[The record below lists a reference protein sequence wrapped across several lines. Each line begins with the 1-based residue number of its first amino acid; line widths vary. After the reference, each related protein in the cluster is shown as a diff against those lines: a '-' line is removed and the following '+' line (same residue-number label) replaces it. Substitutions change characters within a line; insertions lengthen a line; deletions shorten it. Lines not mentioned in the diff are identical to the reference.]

1 MATETPHEQELP
13 SRKEGWRTVFAI
25 AVGFLAAFAWVVFCR
40 TYSIPMPA
48 CVMMAVII
56 HVMSVHF
63 TASLCSF
70 AIPALQRL
78 WGGATPR
85 APRGKFVAA
94 NPSDWRELDDETW
107 LRVEPGRIGV
117 VTETSSEGMAGN
129 WFGAVISLFLGS
141 LFTWVGFVGVS
152 STLPKCL
159 QSFAQFFLLLLML
172 AFLLAGLGVLCFL
185 FPRLTVSKVVTR
197 VWLEGEEVWFAQK
210 VYRFGIP
217 ITRRR
222 RAPRGQVRARISFYS
237 DPKWDDSWTYRVDLD
252 FAGKELKLIPSTSAP
267 RGDGWPV
274 IKAAAEDVAARLE
287 TAGVLA
293 EIITVKE

>member
-1 MATETPHEQELP
+1 MATETPDEQELP

-25 AVGFLAAFAWVVFCR
+25 AVGFLTAFAWVVFCR

-85 APRGKFVAA
+85 ARRGKFVAA

-107 LRVEPGRIGV
+107 LRVDPGRIGV
-117 VTETSSEGMAGN
+117 VTETSSEGMAGI
-129 WFGAVISLFLGS
+129 WFSTVVALFLGS
-141 LFTWVGFVGVS
+141 VFTWAGFIGTGHFLPICFQSLTNLFALVLM
-152 STLPKCL
+152 TL
-159 QSFAQFFLLLLML
+159 
-172 AFLLAGLGVLCFL
+172 FLLAGLTVLYL
-185 FPRLTVSKVVTR
+185 LTGLTVSKVVTR

-217 ITRRR
+217 IPRRR
-222 RAPRGQVRARISFYS
+222 RAPRDQVRARISFDS

-267 RGDGWPV
+267 RGDGWSV
-274 IKAAAEDVAARLE
+274 IKAAAEDVAARLDA
-287 TAGVLA
+287 TGVFA